1 MSDTNEEEPPN
12 TQMAEPM
19 TPKSQDRSLKT
30 RDRFI
35 GWSVS
40 LPGALCI
47 LLVIVIIGVA
57 AAFLLTWWLTGDE
70 WKDVILKLVNYRGAI
85 PNAIVAVVGLVI
97 AWRSFKQKQSSD
109 RRDAYYNRIEWAM
122 NLTLDSDER
131 KRRAGWQLLPTLVT
145 MSDRSDEDETF
156 VQAISEYIK
165 ENYEN
170 GVEREHSTTESSE
183 EA

>member
-30 RDRFI
+30 RDRLI

-57 AAFLLTWWLTGDE
+57 AAFLLTWWLTGGE

-156 VQAISEYIK
+156 VQAISVYIE

>member
-1 MSDTNEEEPPN
+1 
-12 TQMAEPM
+12 MAEPM

-30 RDRFI
+30 RDRLI